1 MFYTLITHR
10 KTCYIVIP
18 LIMSVKIMVNV
29 VVFKWFVVVYKRS
42 LCIEMCYIQI
52 KD

>member
-1 MFYTLITHR
+1 MFYTFITYCKTRYVVIRLILG
-10 KTCYIVIP
+10 VQ
-18 LIMSVKIMVNV
+18 IMVLMV
-29 VVFKWFVVVYKRS
+29 VCKWFVVVYKRS

>member
-1 MFYTLITHR
+1 MFYTFIMYC
-10 KTCYIVIP
+10 KTCYIVIA
-18 LIMSVKIMVNV
+18 LMSVKMMVNL

-42 LCIEMCYIQI
+42 LLCIEMCCIQI